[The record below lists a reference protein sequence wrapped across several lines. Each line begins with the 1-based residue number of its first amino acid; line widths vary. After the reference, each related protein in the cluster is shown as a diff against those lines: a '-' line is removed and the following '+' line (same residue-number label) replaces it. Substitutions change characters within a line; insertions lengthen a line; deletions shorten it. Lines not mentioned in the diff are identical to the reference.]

1 MKFQVINDILVKH
14 EIVFNGIPDLK
25 DNINSQII
33 YKFNEKEQFISI
45 PQCYDFMETLLS
57 FLTRKHFHEY
67 KVQIKN
73 EYEIS
78 ENNFR
83 EAVAEVYVNKGYIR
97 PEVEQLEACD
107 VIKIDSIAER
117 FSFLFELLN
126 DKKKS
131 PQLRFLPENSDEKK
145 YIKYTQITD
154 ICASI
159 EWEYH
164 QTDEDKDSKELKEQS
179 KNFAKQLVQVINR
192 GDVNQKIK
200 DKAIGIIQSNLNS
213 YKPSLKETM
222 EILYYKYKDGLE
234 NVVKDHPGNLKV
246 YDEEGFLKSLKSFK
260 DMRNM
265 ASHHRFKWGD
275 GTDIFGHLMIIV
287 YFSIFNRAGI
297 DQDKA
302 TECIRDGFF
311 RIF

>member
-1 MKFQVINDILVKH
+1 M
-14 EIVFNGIPDLK
+14 
-25 DNINSQII
+25 
-33 YKFNEKEQFISI
+33 
-45 PQCYDFMETLLS
+45 
-57 FLTRKHFHEY
+57 
-67 KVQIKN
+67 
-73 EYEIS
+73 
-78 ENNFR
+78 
-83 EAVAEVYVNKGYIR
+83 
-97 PEVEQLEACD
+97 
-107 VIKIDSIAER
+107 
-117 FSFLFELLN
+117 
-126 DKKKS
+126 
-131 PQLRFLPENSDEKK
+131 
-145 YIKYTQITD
+145 
-154 ICASI
+154 
-159 EWEYH
+159 
-164 QTDEDKDSKELKEQS
+164 
-179 KNFAKQLVQVINR
+179 QVINR